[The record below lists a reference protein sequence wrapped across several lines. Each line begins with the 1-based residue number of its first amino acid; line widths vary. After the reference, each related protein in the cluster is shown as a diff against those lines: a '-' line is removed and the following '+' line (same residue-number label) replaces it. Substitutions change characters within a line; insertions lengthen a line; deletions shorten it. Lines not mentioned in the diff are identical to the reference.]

1 MLDDILDD
9 IAEKKGIQKEQ
20 PQNRP
25 NTAKTPKLQGGNDL
39 DDLMDEPGSSAKGSF
54 LNKSQEPHQ
63 RSNDEIL
70 QRKKSLFGVQPS
82 PNNTS
87 VEIN

>member
-9 IAEKKGIQKEQ
+9 IAEKKGIQKEDLS
-20 PQNRP
+20 QNRP

-39 DDLMDEPGSSAKGSF
+39 DDLMDEPDSSAKGSF

-70 QRKKSLFGVQPS
+70 
-82 PNNTS
+82 
-87 VEIN
+87 